1 MSKSDNT
8 KKSLKNSIKAREA
21 LFDFIDA
28 NPKGNGQEA
37 LDYMIKRDISKE
49 NAVDTITEYSKAK
62 EELMTDEEIKKMEPL
77 VEPDAESTED
87 VSLPPADSTPTVKE
101 LDDKDPKVD
110 VMPDIIPNNET
121 ENPLEPIV
129 ENHEKVNKLNAY
141 KQGNNENV
149 MSLEDS
155 KKTEDAV
162 TENDE
167 EEEKPTVDE
176 AGASDVPVNSPNC
189 PPDQNWDS
197 TKNQCVPVSTGP
209 ITKGAPAE
217 AKAVSG
223 YEGRI
228 NADIKSEKKRVAEY
242 YKKLDKLEGL
252 RNLKV
257 ADARIAAKERYL
269 KEKKLDGMIRS
280 AKQGVSP
287 RARLVAP
294 SSVKGGESAS
304 KVKKV
309 SASEAE
315 INGPVSWMTDVAS
328 EKNVIPSYVWK
339 VDKQRIFEAHDQRFT
354 KEFDGNDNV
363 KYVPLGKSSG
373 TETVTG
379 PVSTDTMKTMSE
391 QVLVLPD
398 GKVVTPIRQF
408 CETKVLPA
416 GTKEAFFYDFG
427 SVTFGAVVDG
437 AVMADSAVVVRS
449 AGGDATPR
457 GTKLTIGYTQ
467 LEESPVDIVAA
478 ANRSYALESVNDE
491 SVEVLQRAF
500 NIDAGSAGTAAARKA
515 KGAGTKANR
524 WVDNTGA
531 QIAADAAGLGNM
543 TFAALVAA
551 KGVIE
556 DTGLDP
562 SNLVTYTSGK
572 AIRDLIFDPDL
583 DSFISFSR
591 PAIITEATVERIAG
605 TNVVRSSAN
614 AAGTQANSTRS
625 CMFVPNIAFGLI
637 TGRDLTM
644 EAQRR
649 NEIQSVYLTGTQR
662 VGGFV
667 KNVEATCRISHL

>member
-8 KKSLKNSIKAREA
+8 KNSLKESIQARET

-37 LDYMIKRDISKE
+37 LDYMTKRNISKE
-49 NAVDTITEYSKAK
+49 YAVDTIQEYSKAK
-62 EELMTDEEIKKMEPL
+62 EELMTDEEIKKIEQAKTPKPEL
-77 VEPDAESTED
+77 EDSTEEI
-87 VSLPPADSTPTVKE
+87 SGPPAGSTPTVKE

-110 VMPDIIPNNET
+110 TMPDIIPNKET
-121 ENPLEPIV
+121 DIPIV
-129 ENHEKVNKLNAY
+129 EENNEKVNKLNAY
-141 KQGNNENV
+141 KDKNIENN
-149 MSLEDS
+149 MSFEDS
-155 KKTEDAV
+155 KKPEDKIIV
-162 TENDE
+162 DE
-167 EEEKPTVDE
+167 EEESSADE
-176 AGASDVPVNSPNC
+176 AGASDIPVNSSVC
-189 PPDQNWDS
+189 PEGQVFDS
-197 TKNQCVPVSTGP
+197 DKNQCVPVSTGP
-209 ITKGAPAE
+209 ITQGSPSEVKGATASRE
-217 AKAVSG
+217 N
-223 YEGRI
+223 RI
-228 NADIKSEKKRVAEY
+228 NADIRSEKKRVAEY

-269 KEKKLDGMIRS
+269 KEKQLDSMIKG

-294 SSVKGGESAS
+294 SSVKGGESAG
-304 KVKKV
+304 KRKI

-315 INGPVSWMTDVAS
+315 INGPVAWMNDVAQ
-328 EKNVIPSYVWK
+328 EKNVTPSYVWK
-339 VDKQRIFEAHDQRFT
+339 VDKQRIFDAHEQRFT
-354 KEFDGNDNV
+354 KEFDASDNV
-363 KYVPLGKSSG
+363 KYAPIGKTSG

-379 PVSTDTMKTMSE
+379 PADSMRTMSE
-391 QVLVLPD
+391 QVLVLPN

-408 CETKVLPA
+408 CETKVLAA
-416 GTKEAFFYDFG
+416 GTRDAFFYDFG
-427 SVTFGAVVDG
+427 AVAFAAVTDG
-437 AVMADSAVVVRS
+437 AVMADSVPALTIRS
-449 AGGDATPR
+449 AGGNALPY

-491 SVEVLQRAF
+491 SVEVLTRAF
-500 NIDAGSAGTAAARKA
+500 NIDAGSSGTAAITKA
-515 KGAGTKANR
+515 KGAGTKAGR
-524 WVDNTGA
+524 WVSNTGG
-531 QIAADAAGLGNM
+531 QIVADAAGLGNM

-562 SNLVTYTSGK
+562 SNLVTYTTGK

-614 AAGTQANSTRS
+614 AAGTQANSSRS

>member
-8 KKSLKNSIKAREA
+8 KNSLKESIQAREA

-37 LDYMIKRDISKE
+37 LDYMIKRSISKE
-49 NAVDTITEYSKAK
+49 IALDTVKEYSTAK
-62 EELMTDEEIKKMEPL
+62 EEIMTDEEIKKIEQAKTPKPEL
-77 VEPDAESTED
+77 EDSTEEI
-87 VSLPPADSTPTVKE
+87 SGPPAGSTPTVKE

-110 VMPDIIPNNET
+110 TMPDIIPNKET
-121 ENPLEPIV
+121 DIPIV
-129 ENHEKVNKLNAY
+129 EENNEKVNKLNAY
-141 KQGNNENV
+141 KDKNIENN
-149 MSLEDS
+149 MSFEDS
-155 KKTEDAV
+155 KKPEDKIIV
-162 TENDE
+162 DE
-167 EEEKPTVDE
+167 EEESSADE
-176 AGASDVPVNSPNC
+176 AGASDIPVNSSVC
-189 PPDQNWDS
+189 PEGQVFDS
-197 TKNQCVPVSTGP
+197 DKNQCVPVSTGP
-209 ITKGAPAE
+209 ITQGSPSEVKGATASRE
-217 AKAVSG
+217 N
-223 YEGRI
+223 RI
-228 NADIKSEKKRVAEY
+228 NADIRSEKKRVAEY

-269 KEKKLDGMIRS
+269 KEKQLDSMIKS

-294 SSVKGGESAS
+294 SSVKGGESAG
-304 KVKKV
+304 KRKI

-315 INGPVSWMTDVAS
+315 INGPVAWMSDVAQ
-328 EKNVIPSYVWK
+328 EKNVTPSYVWK
-339 VDKQRIFEAHDQRFT
+339 VDKQRIFDAHEQRFT
-354 KEFDGNDNV
+354 KEFDASDNV
-363 KYVPLGKSSG
+363 KYAPIGKTTG

-379 PVSTDTMKTMSE
+379 PSDSMRTMSE
-391 QVLVLPD
+391 QVLVLPN

-408 CETKVLPA
+408 CETKVLAA
-416 GTKEAFFYDFG
+416 GTRDAFFYDFG
-427 SVTFGAVVDG
+427 AVAFAAVTDG
-437 AVMADSAVVVRS
+437 AVMADSVPALTIRS
-449 AGGDATPR
+449 AGGNALPY

-491 SVEVLQRAF
+491 SVEVLTRAF
-500 NIDAGSAGTAAARKA
+500 NIDAGSSGTAAITKA
-515 KGAGTKANR
+515 KGAGTKAGR
-524 WVDNTGA
+524 WVSNTGG
-531 QIAADAAGLGNM
+531 QIVADAAGLGNM

-562 SNLVTYTSGK
+562 SNLVTYTTGK

-614 AAGTQANSTRS
+614 AAGTQANSSRS

>member
-8 KKSLKNSIKAREA
+8 KRLITEAIKSKQA

-37 LDYMIKRDISKE
+37 LDYMIKRSISKE
-49 NAVDTITEYSKAK
+49 IALDTVKEYSTAK
-62 EELMTDEEIKKMEPL
+62 EEIMTDEEIKKIEQSKTPEPEL
-77 VEPDAESTED
+77 EDSTEEI
-87 VSLPPADSTPTVKE
+87 SGPPAGSTPTVKE
-101 LDDKDPKVD
+101 LDTDDPKVD
-110 VMPDIIPNNET
+110 ILPVD
-121 ENPLEPIV
+121 PIV
-129 ENHEKVNKLNAY
+129 EENNEKVNKLNAY
-141 KQGNNENV
+141 KDANTENN
-149 MSLEDS
+149 MSFEDS
-155 KKTEDAV
+155 KKPEDKLIV
-162 TENDE
+162 EKE
-167 EEEKPTVDE
+167 EEASTVEE
-176 AGASDVPVNSPNC
+176 AGASDIPVNSSVC
-189 PPDQNWDS
+189 PEGQVFDS
-197 TKNQCVPVSTGP
+197 NKNQCVPITTGP
-209 ITKGAPAE
+209 ITQGAPAE
-217 AKAVSG
+217 VKSVSSR
-223 YEGRI
+223 ENRI

-269 KEKKLDGMIRS
+269 KEKQLDSMIKG

-294 SSVKGGESAS
+294 SSVKGGESINR
-304 KVKKV
+304 VKKV

-315 INGPVSWMTDVAS
+315 VNGPVAWMSDVAN

-339 VDKQRIFEAHDQRFT
+339 IDKQRIFEAHDQRYT
-354 KEFDGNDNV
+354 KEFDGSDNV

-373 TETVTG
+373 TETVSG
-379 PVSTDTMKTMSE
+379 PADTMRTMSE
-391 QVLVLPD
+391 QVLVMPN

-416 GTKEAFFYDFG
+416 GVREAFFYDFG
-427 SVTFGAVVDG
+427 HVDFAAVVDG
-437 AVMADSAVVVRS
+437 AVMADGNAVTIRS
-449 AGGDATPR
+449 AGGNALPY

-467 LEESPVDIVAA
+467 LEESPVDIVSA

-491 SVEVLQRAF
+491 SVEVLTRAF
-500 NIDAGSAGTAAARKA
+500 NIDAGSAGTAAIRKA
-515 KGAGTKANR
+515 KGAGTKAGR
-524 WVDNTGA
+524 WVSNTGG
-531 QIAADAAGLGNM
+531 QIVADAAGLGNM

-562 SNLVTYTSGK
+562 SNLVTYTTGK

-614 AAGTQANSTRS
+614 AAGTQANSSRS

>member
-1 MSKSDNT
+1 MSKSDKV
-8 KKSLKNSIKAREA
+8 KKLLTESIQAKHA
-21 LFDFIDA
+21 LLDFIDA

-37 LDYMIKRDISKE
+37 LVYMTERRLISRE
-49 NAVDTITEYSKAK
+49 VAVDTIKAYSMAK
-62 EELMTDEEIKKMEPL
+62 
-77 VEPDAESTED
+77 ED
-87 VSLPPADSTPTVKE
+87 VSGPSVDSTPTVKE
-101 LDDKDPKVD
+101 LDEEDPRVD
-110 VMPDIIPNNET
+110 TMPDIIPSKDT
-121 ENPLEPIV
+121 TVLEPIAQDGE
-129 ENHEKVNKLNAY
+129 ENSEKVNNLNAY
-141 KQGNNENV
+141 KQGNNEIN
-149 MSLEDS
+149 MTSEDL
-155 KKTEDAV
+155 KNTEDISS
-162 TENDE
+162 ENE
-167 EEEKPTVDE
+167 EEEVPKTDASTDAEE

-189 PPDQNWDS
+189 PEGQTFDS
-197 TKNQCVPVSTGP
+197 NERQCVPVSTGP
-209 ITKGAPAE
+209 ITRGAPLE
-217 AKAVSG
+217 ARAATQENR
-223 YEGRI
+223 Y

-269 KEKKLDGMIRS
+269 KEKKLDSMIKS
-280 AKQGVSP
+280 AKRGVSP
-287 RARLVAP
+287 QARLVA
-294 SSVKGGESAS
+294 SASVKTGESAT
-304 KVKKV
+304 KKI
-309 SASEAE
+309 SATEAE
-315 INGPVSWMTDVAS
+315 IKGPVAWMNDVAQ
-328 EKNVIPSYVWK
+328 EKNVTPSYVWK
-339 VDKQRIFEAHDQRFT
+339 IDKQRIFDAHEQRFT
-354 KEFDGNDNV
+354 KEFDASDNV
-363 KYVPLGKSSG
+363 KYAPLGKTSG
-373 TETVTG
+373 TETVSG
-379 PVSTDTMKTMSE
+379 PSDTMRTMSE
-391 QVLVLPD
+391 QVLVLPN

-427 SVTFGAVVDG
+427 AVAFAAVVDG
-437 AVMADSAVVVRS
+437 AVMADSAPALSIRS
-449 AGGDATPR
+449 AGGSASPY

-491 SVEVLQRAF
+491 SVEVLTRAF
-500 NIDAGSAGTAAARKA
+500 NIDAGSSGTAAITKA
-515 KGAGTKANR
+515 KGAGTKAGK
-524 WVDNTGA
+524 WVDNTGT

-562 SNLVTYTSGK
+562 SNLVTYTTGK

-614 AAGTQANSTRS
+614 AAGTQANSSRS